1 MHVTFS
7 FELRGALQTMQ
18 VDNDQPFSD
27 FRSVQ
32 LCVCAL
38 LYDAVDPPPL
48 PPSSRS
54 SPGSYSSRGLV
65 VVSILWQIYPTRNHW
80 HLRANRFVAVQH
92 LFLSALF

>member
-27 FRSVQ
+27 FRSAQ
-32 LCVCAL
+32 LCFFAL
-38 LYDAVDPPPL
+38 LYSAVDPPP
-48 PPSSRS
+48 PQPSSPS
-54 SPGSYSSRGLV
+54 PPGSYSLLGLV
-65 VVSILWQIYPTRNHW
+65 VVSILWQIYQTRNHW

-92 LFLSALF
+92 LCLSALF